1 MGSSSSKV
9 PAPHQGQAL
18 KLIGLPDYDEFY
30 KSYESHVK
38 RIDHIRTEVD
48 LRFTDFI
55 KSLGATK
62 LWERCSKFEEMMKM
76 MIVVLAT
83 NGKGDIN
90 SILWTEEPPYIQFV
104 SHEYSKQIKRLIEDF
119 SQYVN
124 RVNYYQKELL
134 EIQDKFLKQELDKKL
149 EEINEKAAD
158 DVIQNQ
164 YSTEDMIRCMEI
176 VDENYKEIMKAVDS
190 VDKLIDLDET
200 VKSEIFKVFKESKA
214 QPRVDRIIQQV
225 AQAMFEGLSSPETIV
240 RYFWPYPNI

>member
-1 MGSSSSKV
+1 MGNNSSKV
-9 PAPHQGQAL
+9 PTPHQGQAL
-18 KLIGLPDYDEFY
+18 KLIGLKEYDDFY

-38 RIDHIRTEVD
+38 RIDYIRTEVD

-62 LWERCSKFEEMMKM
+62 LWERCSKFQEMMKM
-76 MIVVLAT
+76 MIIVLAT

-104 SHEYSKQIKRLIEDF
+104 SHKYSKQIKRLIEDF
-119 SQYVN
+119 SQYVF
-124 RVNYYQKELL
+124 RVHDYQKELL
-134 EIQDKFLKQELDKKL
+134 EIQDNFYKQELNKRLDD
-149 EEINEKAAD
+149 INEKAAD
-158 DVIQNQ
+158 DVIEKE

-176 VDENYKEIMKAVDS
+176 VDQNYREIMKAVDS

-200 VKSEIFKVFKESKA
+200 VKSEIFEVFKESKA

-225 AQAMFEGLSSPETIV
+225 AQAMFQGLSSPEMIV